1 VRSSSK
7 LAISTATRAASRPFS
22 STRAQAWGS
31 VSREATQA
39 QSAPATTAT
48 TPPAAGAA
56 SAGDPKDLNNR
67 GFALLQQGN
76 PTAAVPLLQQSV
88 HGFRTLGR
96 TGEIDYAFA
105 LYNLGA
111 ALRAAGDP
119 GDAIPLL
126 EERLQVSNYKRGV
139 VQQELA
145 LARAQ
150 AGQGGTAAPQ
160 AQGGGKA
167 RGNGRHGNSGRG
179 KGGDGGD

>member
-1 VRSSSK
+1 M
-7 LAISTATRAASRPFS
+7 
-22 STRAQAWGS
+22 
-31 VSREATQA
+31 
-39 QSAPATTAT
+39 
-48 TPPAAGAA
+48 
-56 SAGDPKDLNNR
+56 
-67 GFALLQQGN
+67 
-76 PTAAVPLLQQSV
+76 PLLQQSV

-105 LYNLGA
+105 LYNLGT
-111 ALRAAGDP
+111 ALRAVGDP

-160 AQGGGKA
+160 AQGAGRG
-167 RGNGRHGNSGRG
+167 RGNGRHGNSGPG